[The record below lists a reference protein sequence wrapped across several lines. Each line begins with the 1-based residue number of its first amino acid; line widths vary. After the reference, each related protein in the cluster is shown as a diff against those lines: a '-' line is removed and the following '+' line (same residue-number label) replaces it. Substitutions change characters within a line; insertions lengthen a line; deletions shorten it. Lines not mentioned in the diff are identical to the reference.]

1 MMMEAFMSNQQK
13 VNFKIKF
20 KNATTLIG
28 FFVDD
33 VGNFI
38 NKLLQAGA
46 DLLSP
51 PRIMIMATGREILN
65 AFGCQCMNKPQ
76 SKS

>member
-1 MMMEAFMSNQQK
+1 MEAFMSNQQK

-51 PRIMIMATGREILN
+51 AQDYDYGYWQGNIKRIWMSVHEQTTI
-65 AFGCQCMNKPQ
+65 
-76 SKS
+76 